1 MTRRTIGL
9 LVTLALSLL
18 AALLATAAP
27 PAQVRRIAILE
38 FGPPPSASALPPWVE
53 EFQQEMRQRG
63 WSEGD
68 NLVILWRWTEGGLDQ
83 FATLVAEV
91 LDLQVEVL
99 VVPNA
104 TTAGRAQQATSTIP
118 IVVRAGGLSGVVS
131 SLARSVDN
139 VTGISTSGPQI
150 VTKRLELL
158 TQVVPG
164 LRRVAVLRGPAPQTF
179 ELQALE
185 DAARSVAMALHFFE
199 VPAPPAF
206 DSAFTAIMRAQVQA
220 LFVFGDAAY
229 DRYSRRI
236 ADFAA
241 QQQLPSICANRRY
254 VEAGCLMGYSA
265 SGHGRGQQIAAYVDK
280 ILHGAKPADL
290 PIEQAMRF
298 ELVINLKTAEA
309 LGLTIPPTL
318 LFQATEVIK

>member
-1 MTRRTIGL
+1 
-9 LVTLALSLL
+9 VTLTLSLL
-18 AALLATAAP
+18 AVPLATAAP
-27 PAQVRRIAILE
+27 PPAKVRRIAILG
-38 FGPPPSASALPPWVE
+38 FAPPPSASAPRPWVE

-63 WSEGD
+63 WREGD
-68 NLVILWRWTEGGLDQ
+68 NLAILWRWAEDGLDQ

-91 LDLQVEVL
+91 LDLQVEVI

-104 TTAGRAQQATSTIP
+104 TTAGIAKQATSTIP
-118 IVVRAGGLSGVVS
+118 IVVMAGGLSGVVS

-150 VTKRLELL
+150 ITKRFELL
-158 TQVVPG
+158 TQVVPR
-164 LRRVAVLRGPAPQTF
+164 LRRVAVLRGAAPQTF

-185 DAARSVAMALHFFE
+185 DAARSLAMALHHFE
-199 VPAPPAF
+199 VLAPPAF
-206 DSAFTAIMRAQVQA
+206 DSAFTAITRAQVQA

-236 ADFAA
+236 AAFAV

-265 SGHGRGQQIAAYVDK
+265 SGRGRGQQIAAYVDK

-290 PIEQAMRF
+290 PVEQAMRF
-298 ELVINLKTAEA
+298 EFVINLKTAQA